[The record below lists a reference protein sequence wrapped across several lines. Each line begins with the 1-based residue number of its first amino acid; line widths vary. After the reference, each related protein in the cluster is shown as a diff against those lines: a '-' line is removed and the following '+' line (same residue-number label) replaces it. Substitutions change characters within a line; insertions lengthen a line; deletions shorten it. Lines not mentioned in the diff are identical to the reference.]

1 MPLAGL
7 ERLGREAPPAVL
19 CLQGLVAFLYLL
31 DVSDVV
37 YFPTI
42 HRRTYTLAF
51 DLGFDPYPALL
62 VASGFWAV
70 YMLSR
75 GWRKEAVFCL
85 IPYLFSSFSLEGS
98 VAMNVMACSAMT
110 IYKYGYREEA
120 VKWLLR
126 ILIGFYSLA
135 LVHWLVLYPLGLN
148 TGLVF
153 FADLEIKLY
162 HLGTYLSPLLVVFLL
177 VVLTLRPILGKT
189 LGEKRAL
196 EKDHVEN
203 GRRIL
208 IFALVLG
215 FVSAIYPYLP
225 AINPIGSY
233 IGVDAT
239 NYQVGLKSVEE
250 NIMNIFSILNGDRP
264 FLFLTLR
271 VFQVLTFSSSTNAVK
286 FFPVIL
292 IPSLSYSTYYF
303 VKKVCGNTEVAGW
316 SAFFVVTGI
325 KVVVGLYSYYLSNLL
340 GLVLIQ
346 LSLGLLFDSIENG
359 SKARLVTS
367 SLLAALCLYTHPWT
381 FDQYIIGLL
390 TVTGFLLILKI
401 RRRESFTELRSLG
414 VFFIFLVF
422 AELLKLCVFKEI
434 SGSTLAYSTFFD
446 NILLDNFWHSI
457 IFSLRLKYGGYLS
470 NIVPIVLSILGIK
483 ILISND
489 FKQHYLTV
497 FQFLTMFGFLIGNE
511 AIKSRLFYN
520 IPLEYFASLGFIWLL
535 LKFKTQNDD
544 LTRLIIVISIVYL
557 FRSIANIIII

>member
-1 MPLAGL
+1 
-7 ERLGREAPPAVL
+7 
-19 CLQGLVAFLYLL
+19 
-31 DVSDVV
+31 
-37 YFPTI
+37 
-42 HRRTYTLAF
+42 
-51 DLGFDPYPALL
+51 
-62 VASGFWAV
+62 
-70 YMLSR
+70 
-75 GWRKEAVFCL
+75 
-85 IPYLFSSFSLEGS
+85 
-98 VAMNVMACSAMT
+98 
-110 IYKYGYREEA
+110 
-120 VKWLLR
+120 
-126 ILIGFYSLA
+126 
-135 LVHWLVLYPLGLN
+135 
-148 TGLVF
+148 
-153 FADLEIKLY
+153 
-162 HLGTYLSPLLVVFLL
+162 
-177 VVLTLRPILGKT
+177 
-189 LGEKRAL
+189 
-196 EKDHVEN
+196 
-203 GRRIL
+203 
-208 IFALVLG
+208 
-215 FVSAIYPYLP
+215 LP

-367 SLLAALCLYTHPWT
+367 SLLAALYLYTHPWT